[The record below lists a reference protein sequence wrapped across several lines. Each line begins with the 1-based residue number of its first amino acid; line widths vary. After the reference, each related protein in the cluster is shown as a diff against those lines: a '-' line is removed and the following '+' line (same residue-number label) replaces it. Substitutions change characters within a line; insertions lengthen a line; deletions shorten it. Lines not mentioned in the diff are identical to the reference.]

1 MSGANTV
8 HKMLREDLEN
18 YIRSQYLG
26 RTPILLEALSE
37 ELDKVGVLY
46 QKPYIE
52 ASPAYVSVSN
62 GIFGAKIPDWLKSF
76 FSALSE
82 ARLGVY
88 PSPYKHQIDSLDA
101 ACAGNDLFVST
112 GTGSGKTE
120 CFMWPLIAKL
130 MTEARMQPDTWK
142 QRGVRAIILYPM
154 NALVS
159 DQMSRL
165 RRLIG
170 DPERR
175 FLSIFRAYSSAST
188 RRPQFGM
195 YTGRTPYP
203 GLCPNKDSDRSLIR
217 TLKRVFGDNV
227 EDRGF
232 FYEKLLSEG
241 KLPAKEDIRAFLE
254 RLGNSNHKPSE
265 LDAEL
270 ITRFE
275 MQQCSP
281 DILITN
287 YSMLEYMLFRPI
299 EANIWSQTKQWLDT
313 DASNRLLFI
322 IDEAHMYRGSAGGE
336 VALLIR
342 RLFHR
347 LGIGRDRVQFI
358 LTTASMP
365 DSSNED
371 RNVVRKFANDLTSNN
386 GNASF
391 VYLTGTRETVSVN
404 ATIDIAYDHFRV
416 CKAEEFED
424 ENQCVVSLN
433 RFWNGINGA
442 PSLFHSS
449 SEAFEWLYQNL
460 LHYTPFAK
468 LVEMCRGTAVSI
480 DELAASIFPELQN
493 GEALNAVSIL
503 LAIAPLARN
512 SNGAVLFPARMH
524 MLFRGLNGI
533 YACTNIDCPSAHH
546 SGGISLGRI
555 IIADDNLI
563 CPDCGHVV
571 FELYNDRRC
580 GALFYKGYVCEDDFN
595 SKDCIYLWHYPS
607 QIRQIRMKEIHLYIA
622 PDGYFPPSQ
631 GRSKNPI
638 LPCYLDTSSG
648 YLYLNGDDRLYG
660 KPGIRMLCYCK
671 SDRTSDNVGR
681 DITFSTCPHCRRQ
694 LSSMQLT
701 SFSTRGNL
709 SFYNLIQSQFN
720 AQSPVAEKTGMLDRF
735 PNEGRKVLLFSD
747 SRQRAAKLARD
758 MSDASD
764 MAAVRQ
770 LFVLAVNA
778 MVRSPIDGLTLNDVY
793 DYFCLAVSN
802 QHIQI
807 FSTDNKFQEDCQRVN
822 HNHERKIR
830 RNKPFKPELTMQNAA
845 RPMRIYL
852 LRLFCGAY
860 NTLYDTA
867 SCWIEPTD
875 DALDNALD
883 ELKRFDDTIDETDFL
898 EFFNAWV
905 MDVFDSNLALGNDI
919 PDDCRY
925 EVRQNFNGYGLIS
938 NWTFSD
944 KLLDIMEWKKEPE
957 KAKNWSR
964 VLQEIFMSSSSEDSQ
979 KYYIVFNKVRPC
991 FDPKHIWYRCKQCS
1005 DVTPYKL
1012 KNRCPRCGSGCI
1024 EPFSHTDA
1032 MALEFWRKPIDD
1044 AIGGEKIRTINT
1056 EEHTAQLSFKDQ
1068 RDELWSKTEMYELR
1082 FQDLVQD
1089 DEKPVD
1095 ILSSTTTMEVG
1106 IDIGSLVAIGL
1117 RNIPPMRENY
1127 QQRAGRAGRKG
1138 TSLSTIV
1145 TYCENGPHDTLYFNH
1160 PIPMFRGEPRRPW
1173 VDVKSEKL
1181 YRRHLGMIAITDYL
1195 RKLGL
1200 SMDGIAAHEFVD
1212 QYLEPFLNYLSEFMP
1227 LNVDP
1232 LINSNFDVEGFVGEI
1247 KKSLH
1252 IVRAKRQAHP
1262 ELFGIQ
1268 DNGNTNS
1275 LVRAKSLLDALYDEG
1290 IIPTY
1295 SFPKNVVGMHIFAT
1309 DGSGRLMYQVERGL
1323 DIAIS
1328 EYAPGRSIVVDK
1340 QTYQV
1345 GGFYYPGS
1353 ERKYGFYEK
1362 AARPYIE
1369 DPNYVKPIKY
1379 CPECQWYGLDSDDNV
1394 FCPFCGN
1401 PNINDISPMLIP
1413 WGFAPRSGKSIKE
1426 AQLKEHYSY
1435 STMPLYSTVSDA
1447 ERVEP
1452 VPNCQFIRMSTREN
1466 QRIIMLNRGCG
1477 SNHPGFCV
1485 CKDCGAAVPDGT
1497 GDVLNSKSIGRPY
1510 LMKYGNK
1517 PCKHSDTIN
1526 VNLGYDFITDM
1537 LVLEFT
1543 LDVERIDVRRKE
1555 NLWIDRSAQ
1564 SLAEAFRLAVSQE
1577 LDVEFSELVAGYRVR
1592 HSNIGCWVDIYL
1604 YDNLSSGAGYA
1615 VSLANQM
1622 PRLLRRVEELLSL
1635 CSCDSACYNCL
1646 KHYRN
1651 QNIHG
1656 MLDRRA
1662 ALQLLE
1668 WGKNGCLAHEINVE
1682 TQIQLIRQMEN
1693 IIVSQIPNVQLRYDD
1708 GIFISKAANA
1718 PKRIVVYP
1726 AMWREPR
1733 EDRVLYVSDIEL
1745 QFARPLAVKKIM
1757 DGI

>member
-8 HKMLREDLEN
+8 HRKLREDLEN

-26 RTPILLEALSE
+26 KSPILLEALGE

-52 ASPAYVSVSN
+52 SSPAYISVPN
-62 GIFGAKIPDWLKSF
+62 GILDTKIPEWLKSF
-76 FSALSE
+76 FVSLSE

-101 ACAGNDLFVST
+101 ACCGKDLFVST

-130 MTEARMQPDTWK
+130 MTEARMHPEYWN
-142 QRGVRAIILYPM
+142 QRGVRAIIMYPM

-165 RRLIG
+165 RRLLG
-170 DPERR
+170 DPEGR
-175 FLSIFRAYSSAST
+175 FLSIFREFSSVST

-203 GLCPNKDSDRSLIR
+203 GLRPNKESDRALIR
-217 TLKRVFGDNV
+217 TLKRVFGDSTD
-227 EDRGF
+227 EHGA
-232 FYEKLLSEG
+232 FYEKLLKEG
-241 KLPAKEDIRAFLE
+241 KLPAKEDMNVFLQK
-254 RLGNSNHKPSE
+254 LDVSDHSPSV

-270 ITRFE
+270 MTRFE

-299 EANIWSQTKQWLDT
+299 EANIWHQTKQWLKLD
-313 DASNRLLFI
+313 SCNRLLFI

-365 DSSNED
+365 DSSDED
-371 RNVVRKFANDLTSNN
+371 REAVRQFADDLTSSE

-391 VYLTGTRETVSVN
+391 VYLTGTRETVSTN
-404 ATIDIAYDHFRV
+404 ATIDIAHEHFCV

-424 ENQCVVSLN
+424 EKQCVDALN
-433 RFWNGINGA
+433 HFWNGIDGA
-442 PSLFHSS
+442 TSFSSLGA
-449 SEAFEWLYQNL
+449 AFEWLYQNI
-460 LHYTPFAK
+460 LHYTPFAR
-468 LVEMCRGTAVSI
+468 LIEMCRGTAVSL
-480 DELAASIFPELQN
+480 DELATSIFPELQN
-493 GEALNAVSIL
+493 NDALNAVSVL
-503 LAIAPLARN
+503 LAIAPLARD

-533 YACTNIDCPSAHH
+533 YACTNTDCPSAHH
-546 SGGISLGRI
+546 LGGISLGRI
-555 IIADDNLI
+555 IIADNNLI

-571 FELYNDRRC
+571 YELYNDRRC

-595 SKDCIYLWHYPS
+595 TKECIYLWHYTS
-607 QIRQIRMKEIHLYIA
+607 QIQQIRMREIHLYIA
-622 PDGYFPPSQ
+622 PDDYFPPSQ

-648 YLYLNGDDRLYG
+648 YLYLNGDDRMYG
-660 KPGIRMLCYCK
+660 KTGMRMLCYCK
-671 SDRTSDNVGR
+671 SENSSNNAAGN
-681 DITFSTCPHCRRQ
+681 ITFTTCPHCQRQ
-694 LSSMQLT
+694 LNSMQLT

-720 AQSPVAEKTGMLDRF
+720 AQPPVIDKAGYLDRF

-770 LFVLAVNA
+770 LFVLAVNE
-778 MVRSPIDGLTLNDVY
+778 MEQSLIDDQTLNDVY
-793 DYFCLAVSN
+793 DYFCLSVSK
-802 QHIQI
+802 QQIQI
-807 FSTDNKFQEDCQRVN
+807 FGNDNKFQEDCLKVNNNYDRQR
-822 HNHERKIR
+822 R
-830 RNKPFKPELTMQNAA
+830 RNKQFKPSITMQNAA
-845 RPMRIYL
+845 KSMKLYL
-852 LRLFCGAY
+852 LKLFCGAY

-875 DALDNALD
+875 EALDNALD
-883 ELKRFDDTIDETDFL
+883 ELNRFDDAIDKTQFL
-898 EFFNAWV
+898 ELFNAWI
-905 MDVFDSNLALGNDI
+905 MDAFESNLALGNDI

-925 EVRQNFNGYGLIS
+925 EVRQNYYGFGLKS
-938 NWTFSD
+938 NWTFPD
-944 KLLDIMEWKKEPE
+944 KILESMDWKKKPDM
-957 KAKNWSR
+957 AKNWSR
-964 VLQEIFMSSSSEDSQ
+964 ILQEFFMSSSSEDSQ
-979 KYYIVFNKVRPC
+979 KYYIALNTVRPR
-991 FDPKHIWYRCKQCS
+991 FDPAHIWYRCKQCS

-1012 KNRCPRCGSGCI
+1012 KNHCPRCGADCI
-1024 EPFSHTDA
+1024 EPFGHMDA
-1032 MALEFWRKPIDD
+1032 MALEFWRKPIDS
-1044 AIGGEKIRTINT
+1044 AIRGEKIRTIDT
-1056 EEHTAQLSFKDQ
+1056 EEHTAQLSYKDQ
-1068 RDELWSKTEMYELR
+1068 RDELWSKTETYELR
-1082 FQDLVQD
+1082 FQDFIQD
-1089 DEKPVD
+1089 NEKPVD

-1106 IDIGSLVAIGL
+1106 IDIGSLVAVGL

-1138 TSLSTIV
+1138 ASLSTIV
-1145 TYCENGPHDTLYFNH
+1145 TYCENGPHDTLYFND
-1160 PIPMFRGEPRRPW
+1160 PVPMFRGDPRRPW

-1181 YRRHLGMIAITDYL
+1181 YRRHLGMIAMTDYL
-1195 RKLGL
+1195 EQLGL
-1200 SMDGIAAHEFVD
+1200 SLDGIAAYEFID
-1212 QYLEPFLNYLSEFMP
+1212 QYLESFLEYLSHFVP
-1227 LNVDP
+1227 LNVDQ
-1232 LINSNFDVEGFVGEI
+1232 LIKPSFDIDDFVDEI
-1247 KKSLH
+1247 SKSLH
-1252 IVRAKRQAHP
+1252 SMREKRQKHP

-1268 DNGNTNS
+1268 EDDNLNG
-1275 LVRAKSLLDALYDEG
+1275 LVKAMSLLDALYDEG

-1295 SFPKNVVGMHIFAT
+1295 SFPKNVVGMHIFAP
-1309 DGSGRLMYQVERGL
+1309 DSSGRVMYQVERGL

-1345 GGFYYPGS
+1345 GGLYCPGS
-1353 ERKYGFYEK
+1353 ERKRGFYEK
-1362 AARPYIE
+1362 AARPYVE

-1379 CPECQWYGLDSDDNV
+1379 CSECQWFGLASDDNE

-1401 PNINDISPMLIP
+1401 PKLEYISPMLVP
-1413 WGFAPRSGKSIKE
+1413 WGFAPRNGKSIKE

-1447 ERVEP
+1447 ERIESVSGCL
-1452 VPNCQFIRMSTREN
+1452 NIRMSTREN

-1477 SNHPGFCV
+1477 PNHPGFCV
-1485 CKDCGAAVPDGT
+1485 CKDCGAAIPDGM
-1497 GDVLNSKSIGRPY
+1497 GESLNSKSIGRPY

-1517 PCKHSDTIN
+1517 PCKHSDSIH

-1537 LVLEFT
+1537 LVLEFS
-1543 LDVERIDVRRKE
+1543 LDAERIDVRRKE

-1564 SLAEAFRLAVSQE
+1564 SLAEALRLAVSQE

-1592 HSNIGCWVDIYL
+1592 YSNIGCWVDIYL

-1622 PRLLRRVEELLSL
+1622 PRLLCRVEELLSH

-1656 MLDRRA
+1656 MLDRHA
-1662 ALQLLE
+1662 ALQLLK
-1668 WGKNGCLAHEINVE
+1668 WGRCGCLAQEIAFE
-1682 TQIQLIRQMEN
+1682 TQVFLIRQLESIIMNEKPN
-1693 IIVSQIPNVQLRYDD
+1693 LRLSYESKGIYIETCIGERKQIIVYPSMWHKPNDNQS
-1708 GIFISKAANA
+1708 IF
-1718 PKRIVVYP
+1718 
-1726 AMWREPR
+1726 
-1733 EDRVLYVSDIEL
+1733 VSDIEL
-1745 QFARPLAVKKIM
+1745 RFAKPIAVKKII